1 MHKFVAQLYEQHARE
16 LIAALALSTD
26 DREAAQ
32 DLAHEV
38 FVRALDCEEQL
49 LSHLDPR
56 GWLFRT
62 GYNLASNRWKLLLRR
77 RHKLEGQRPTPREEV
92 WDEMIDLRQGLQKLS
107 RRQRDVVVLHLY
119 LGYSIPE
126 IARLLDL
133 AEGTVHSHLQRGRTA
148 LLNQEVT
155 Q

>member
-16 LIAALALSTD
+16 LIAALALSTN

-38 FVRALDCEEQL
+38 FVRALNSEEQL
-49 LSHLDPR
+49 LCH
-56 GWLFRT
+56 T

-119 LGYSIPE
+119 VGYSIPE
-126 IARLLDL
+126 IARMLDL

-148 LLNQEVT
+148 LLNQEIAR
-155 Q
+155 